1 MEPRQLWNRNTV
13 LAEAFCLSDEHVRS
27 AQSALDETQA
37 QRSRLL
43 AAFAVTIGSDSAVS
57 DLLGLSEREVRVARR
72 TVGKEDARR
81 MAEDVLATTAA
92 AEAAENLASQAAP
105 DGGHGAPHSAA
116 HTGHAAHATHAAP
129 QVQQQTAP
137 APPPPAHTPQ
147 HPAQSQHQAAYQQQQ
162 QYAPQ
167 ATSHLDVQAPAPTS
181 YESPMTSTAEIPV
194 VRETAW
200 TSAMDLV
207 LIDSWQSGIDLRVL
221 ADEFGLDLAR
231 LVTRVQ
237 QLSAEGRLTTT
248 QPSVGTEDRSGRHRR
263 DASGSS
269 GGSYSNVSSGGG
281 SYTNGSYTGSYGNGS
296 YTNGSYTN
304 GSYST
309 GSTGGSYTNGSYTNG
324 SYSTGS
330 TGGYS
335 TGSYDSYGNGVT
347 TSGWEAPSTIPEDM
361 VANYLPPQHNW
372 PNYMAGSSM
381 R

>member
-1 MEPRQLWNRNTV
+1 MWNRNTV

-81 MAEDVLATTAA
+81 MADDVLATATV
-92 AEAAENLASQAAP
+92 AEAAENMAAQAAP
-105 DGGHGAPHSAA
+105 DNGHATPHPGP
-116 HTGHAAHATHAAP
+116 HTGHAPHTGHTAP
-129 QVQQQTAP
+129 PVQPQQQTAA

-147 HPAQSQHQAAYQQQQ
+147 HHTQAQHQPAYQQ
-162 QYAPQ
+162 YAHQ
-167 ATSHLDVQAPAPTS
+167 ATSHLDAQAPAS

-237 QLSAEGRLTTT
+237 QLSAEGRLTAA
-248 QPSVGTEDRSGRHRR
+248 QPSVGTDDRSGRHRR
-263 DASGSS
+263 DSSGASGGSYTNVSS
-269 GGSYSNVSSGGG
+269 GGSYANGGYSN
-281 SYTNGSYTGSYGNGS
+281 GSYGNGS
-296 YTNGSYTN
+296 YGNGSYANGSYGT

-309 GSTGGSYTNGSYTNG
+309 GSGGG

-330 TGGYS
+330 SGGSYS

-347 TSGWEAPSTIPEDM
+347 PSGWEAPSTIPEDM
-361 VANYLPPQHNW
+361 VANYLPPQHTW
-372 PNYMAGSSM
+372 PNYMAGSTV

>member
-13 LAEAFCLSDEHVRS
+13 LAEAFCVSDEHVRS

-81 MAEDVLATTAA
+81 MADDVLASAAA
-92 AEAAENLASQAAP
+92 AEAAENMVPQGAP
-105 DGGHGAPHSAA
+105 DGGHTAPHTAP
-116 HTGHAAHATHAAP
+116 TPHAAHAAP
-129 QVQQQTAP
+129 PVQQPQTAP
-137 APPPPAHTPQ
+137 APPPPAQTPQ
-147 HPAQSQHQAAYQQQQ
+147 HPAQSQHQPAYQQYTHQT
-162 QYAPQ
+162 P
-167 ATSHLDVQAPAPTS
+167 SHLDVQAPAS
-181 YESPMTSTAEIPV
+181 YESPITSTAEIPV

-221 ADEFGLDLAR
+221 AEEFGLDLAR
-231 LVTRVQ
+231 LVMRVQ
-237 QLSAEGRLTTT
+237 QLSAEGRLTTA
-248 QPSVGTEDRSGRHRR
+248 QPSVGPEDRSGRHRR
-263 DASGSS
+263 DSGVSS
-269 GGSYSNVSSGGG
+269 GGSYTNAPSGGG
-281 SYTNGSYTGSYGNGS
+281 SYANGSYSNGS
-296 YTNGSYTN
+296 YANGGYANGSYST

-309 GSTGGSYTNGSYTNG
+309 GSTGGSY
-324 SYSTGS
+324 STGS
-330 TGGYS
+330 PSGSYS

-347 TSGWEAPSTIPEDM
+347 PSGWEAPSTIPEDM

-372 PNYMAGSSM
+372 PNYMAGSSV